1 MHVYLKFCKF
11 FFFFFRNLSY
21 YRCQWSLLENEK
33 EEDTAG
39 EEENNS
45 EAVSPLH
52 VEECDCVR

>member
-1 MHVYLKFCKF
+1 MPMEPA
-11 FFFFFRNLSY
+11 REQGS
-21 YRCQWSLLENEK
+21 SGANEK